1 MSLLLSISPSDLGLP
16 PKFVDYRPGQA
27 DAIDFITSASQ
38 AYIAAHAPTGLGK
51 SLIGMTAAKALGLRA
66 VYLTSTKALQ
76 NQIATDFGLINIK
89 GRANYT
95 CRSYTDCGEGS
106 ERGCSRYDT
115 TGCPYSRDYFLACA
129 DALPTTNYAFWMH
142 VRRASSG
149 SGLCELGGTPVELL
163 ICDEAHHIFHEL
175 AGFMAITLPEEEY
188 EGSLKTLPQ
197 SKDGLMSEPS
207 GAQWRAWA
215 ANRSAAVNAEMRELK
230 DKHVTAAEAR
240 QKSNYADLE
249 RLLLR
254 LKSIQAFNQ
263 NWTWEFSDKAPRT
276 VSFDPIWPGEYAHLL
291 WSGVPLVL
299 LLSATLC
306 QYTLN
311 LLGLPKDKY
320 AYREFANGWPP
331 NHAVNYYIPTARM
344 NWKST
349 EAEYAAMAKRIDEI
363 IAGRLDRKGIIHTVS
378 YQRMRR
384 ILDQSQYRKHMLFNE
399 NSRDSVTIADRFRK
413 AKAPAILVS
422 PSFSTG
428 WDFPFSECEY
438 QILPKVPFP
447 YAETRVMKE
456 RNKDERY
463 RIYCAILEIVQMI
476 GRGRRDHA
484 DRCETFILDNNFP
497 LVMAKGKQFAPQGF
511 RVHRSPGVPKAPAKL
526 PQLMPKNMAR
536 ELPAPRK
543 KLA

>member
-1 MSLLLSISPSDLGLP
+1 MSLLLEISPPDLGLP
-16 PKFVDYRPGQA
+16 PKFTAYREKQA
-27 DAIDFITSASQ
+27 DAIDFILSATQ
-38 AYIAAHAPTGLGK
+38 AWIAAHAPTGLGK
-51 SLIGMTAAKALGLRA
+51 SLIGVTAAKALGVRTA
-66 VYLTSTKALQ
+66 YLTSTKALQ
-76 NQIATDFGLINIK
+76 HQISSDFDLPDIR

-115 TGCPYSRDYFLACA
+115 TGCPYSEAYFKACA
-129 DALPTTNYAFWMH
+129 SELFPTNYAFWMH

-149 SGLCELGGTPVELL
+149 SGLCELGGKPIELL
-163 ICDEAHHIFHEL
+163 ICDEAHHIFNEL
-175 AGFMAITLPEEEY
+175 ASFMAITLPESEY
-188 EGSLKTLPQ
+188 EAALKTLPQ

-215 ANRSAAVNAEMRELK
+215 TNRSSAVNAEMRELK
-230 DKHVTAAEAR
+230 EKHGTAAEAR

-249 RLLLR
+249 RLVLR
-254 LKSIQAFNQ
+254 LKSIQSFDK
-263 NWTWEFSDKAPRT
+263 NWTWEYSDRSPKS

-291 WSGVPLVL
+291 WSGVPLIL

-306 QYTLN
+306 PYTLS
-311 LLGLPKDKY
+311 LLGLSKDKY
-320 AYREFANGWPP
+320 AYREFENGWPP
-331 NHAVNYYIPTARM
+331 NHAINYYIPTARM

-349 EAEYAAMAKRIDEI
+349 EAEYAAMAARIDEI

-378 YQRMRR
+378 YARMHR
-384 ILDQSQYRKHMLFNE
+384 ILDRSKYKKHMLFNE
-399 NSRDSVTIADRFRK
+399 NSRDSVKIADRFRQ
-413 AKAPAILVS
+413 ARPPCLLVS

-463 RIYCAILEIVQMI
+463 RIYCAILEIIQMI
-476 GRGRRDHA
+476 GRGRRDYA

-497 LVMAKGKQFAPQGF
+497 LVMARGKQFAPQGF
-511 RVHRSPGVPKAPAKL
+511 RVHRSPGVPKAPPKL
-526 PQLMPKNMAR
+526 AHGLAV
-536 ELPAPRK
+536 PRK